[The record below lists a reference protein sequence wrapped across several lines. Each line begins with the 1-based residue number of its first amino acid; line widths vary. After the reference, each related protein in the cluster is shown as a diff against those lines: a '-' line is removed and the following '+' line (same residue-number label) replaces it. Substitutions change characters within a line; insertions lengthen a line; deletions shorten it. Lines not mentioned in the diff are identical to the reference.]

1 MDKKK
6 SAFIAIVG
14 RPNVGKSSIL
24 NMLLGAKIAAVSNK
38 PQTTRTRIMGVLTED
53 DTQLVFIDTPGL
65 HRPKNKLG
73 EYMVGAVHEG
83 MRDVDGCILVTQ
95 VSDRLSPAE
104 SELLLRLKA
113 GKPKTV
119 LAVNKIDLL
128 PDKKEILSCIGL
140 WKDEYDFES
149 VFPVSAKTGDGMP
162 ELKKE
167 LLRLARP
174 SVHYYDE
181 DALTDQPDRVIAAE
195 MIREKLLMLLDK
207 EVPHGL
213 AVGIER
219 FAERTGNSGALLDI
233 ECVIYCEKESH
244 KGIIIGK
251 GGALLKKASSAARF
265 ELERFFDCKVN
276 LQCWVKVKSDWRNRP
291 GIIHNFGLD

>member
-1 MDKKK
+1 MENKK

-24 NMLLGAKIAAVSNK
+24 NALLGVKIAAISGK
-38 PQTTRTRIMGVLTED
+38 PQTTRTRIMGVLTEGE
-53 DTQLVFIDTPGL
+53 TQLVFIDTPGL

-73 EYMVGAVHEG
+73 EHMVRAVHEG
-83 MRDVDGCILVTQ
+83 MRDVDGCILVTEA
-95 VSDRLSPAE
+95 SDKLFPAE
-104 SELLLRLKA
+104 LELLERLKSQ
-113 GKPKTV
+113 KPRTV

-128 PDKKEILSCIGL
+128 ADKKEILGCISL
-140 WKDEYDFES
+140 WKDQYDFAS
-149 VFPVSAKTGDGMP
+149 IFPVSAKTGDGLP
-162 ELKKE
+162 EFKKE
-167 LLRLARP
+167 LFTFAQP
-174 SVHYYDE
+174 GVHYYDE

-195 MIREKLLMLLDK
+195 MVREKLLGLLDK

-213 AVGIER
+213 AVGVER
-219 FAERTGNSGALLDI
+219 FAEREGKAGTVLDL

-251 GGALLKKASSAARF
+251 NGEMLKKASTAARF
-265 ELERFFDCKVN
+265 ELERFFGCKIN